1 MFYYEML
8 AIIFQNSQERFS
20 IISPQRNDKC
30 WSDLYVILNRSWKMY
45 TYIEIYT
52 VHFINKDNL
61 YMSNKIFKIKI
72 KLKKLID
79 EMPWKLY
86 LPK

>member
-1 MFYYEML
+1 
-8 AIIFQNSQERFS
+8 
-20 IISPQRNDKC
+20 
-30 WSDLYVILNRSWKMY
+30 MY

-52 VHFINKDNL
+52 VHFMNKDNL

-79 EMPWKLY
+79 EMAWKLY